1 MRWVQP
7 GQRGSQPAGK
17 FSEEAVMVSSYLV
30 CDLCGRFG
38 PPASIFSQDGLRLC
52 YQCWH
57 EARQGNELAAS
68 DEPAPASGEEAQP
81 AAGTDT
87 AGGNRVP

>member
-1 MRWVQP
+1 
-7 GQRGSQPAGK
+7 
-17 FSEEAVMVSSYLV
+17 MVGSYLV

-57 EARQGNELAAS
+57 EARQGGEPEAS
-68 DEPAPASGEEAQP
+68 DEPRQASGEDTP
-81 AAGTDT
+81 PTTGTD
-87 AGGNRVP
+87 AGREPR

>member
-1 MRWVQP
+1 
-7 GQRGSQPAGK
+7 
-17 FSEEAVMVSSYLV
+17 MVGSYLV

-57 EARQGNELAAS
+57 EARQGGEPEAS
-68 DEPAPASGEEAQP
+68 DEPRQASGEDTPP
-81 AAGTDT
+81 ATGTD
-87 AGGNRVP
+87 AGREPR

>member
-1 MRWVQP
+1 
-7 GQRGSQPAGK
+7 
-17 FSEEAVMVSSYLV
+17 MVSSYLV

-57 EARQGNELAAS
+57 EARQGGDPEAS
-68 DEPAPASGEEAQP
+68 SEPTSASGADAQSAEELDAERK
-81 AAGTDT
+81 T
-87 AGGNRVP
+87 R

>member
-1 MRWVQP
+1 
-7 GQRGSQPAGK
+7 
-17 FSEEAVMVSSYLV
+17 MVSSYLV

-57 EARQGNELAAS
+57 EARQGDGPEVSGEA
-68 DEPAPASGEEAQP
+68 APATGEDAQP
-81 AAGTDT
+81 TEETDAG
-87 AGGNRVP
+87 REPR